1 MKRIAILCYHSCP
14 TADLGSRDAGGMSVY
29 VRNLAIELA
38 NFGVETD
45 IFSRRHDPLEP
56 GVIEISPGVRLIHLD
71 AGPTQLPRKQLP
83 QYLPDFYSNLQ
94 KYVHKDKRC
103 YDLIHSHYWLS
114 GRVGKV
120 LSQTWKAPHVVTF
133 HTLAEIKRMVHPNNG
148 DPIERAKRER
158 AIASTADAT
167 IVSDVHES
175 EALVNLYGAQSER
188 IHVIPCGVDTTR
200 FSPMPRYKALR
211 NLALPETP
219 FVLFVGRLDPVKGL
233 DLLLHIIG
241 GMGEWQD
248 LQLLVVGGDPEQE
261 PEAARF
267 WHLSQE
273 MGLGERVRFEGAV
286 PHEKLALY
294 YNSATALIMPSYYE
308 SFGLV
313 ALESM
318 ACGTPVVAA
327 RVGGLTSIVRD
338 WETGFLV
345 QGHCPDPFI
354 QRLEAL
360 LSHPEL
366 QRSMGKAARQYAQTF
381 RWDLVARRTLE
392 VYQQIESVP
401 LLARSNKKEVM
412 HAEA

>member
-14 TADLGSRDAGGMSVY
+14 TADLGVRDAGGMSVY
-29 VRNLAIELA
+29 VRNLAFELA
-38 NFGVETD
+38 SIGVETD
-45 IFSRRHDPLEP
+45 IFSRRHDPLDPTIVEITP
-56 GVIEISPGVRLIHLD
+56 GARLIHID
-71 AGPTQLPRKQLP
+71 AGPALLSGEQLP
-83 QYLPDFYSNLQ
+83 QYLPDFYFNIQ
-94 KYVHKDKRC
+94 EFAHGEKRR

-114 GRVGKV
+114 GRVGKI
-120 LSQTWKAPHVVTF
+120 LSHAWKTPHVATF
-133 HTLAEIKRMVHPNNG
+133 HTLAEIKRMVQPKNG
-148 DPIERAKRER
+148 DLVERSKREWS
-158 AIASTADAT
+158 IASTADAT
-167 IVSDVHES
+167 IVSDAHER
-175 EALVNLYGAQSER
+175 EALVSLYGVHSER

-200 FSPMPRYKALR
+200 FFPMARYKALQA
-211 NLALPETP
+211 LGLPETP
-219 FVLFVGRLDPVKGL
+219 LVLFVGRLDPVKGL

-248 LQLLVVGGDPEQE
+248 LRLLVVGGNPEQE

-267 WHLSQE
+267 WQLSQD
-273 MGLGERVRFEGAV
+273 MGLGGRVRFEGIV
-286 PHEKLALY
+286 PHEKLTLY

-327 RVGGLTSIVRD
+327 RVGGLASIVRD
-338 WETGFLV
+338 WETGCLV
-345 QGHCPDPFI
+345 QGHCPAPFI

-366 QRSMGKAARQYAQTF
+366 QHSMGKTARQYALRF

-392 VYQQIESVP
+392 VYQQLERVQSF
-401 LLARSNKKEVM
+401 AQSRKTR
-412 HAEA
+412 